1 MPLAIP
7 WRGFIDGQI
16 AVKIETKATLALR
29 DTDRM
34 EGINSDTSWG
44 AKSEARWGRFQT
56 GWFWRAVMG

>member
-29 DTDRM
+29 EADRM

-44 AKSEARWGRFQT
+44 AKSEARSGP
-56 GWFWRAVMG
+56 